1 MNQENNEQNNNWT
14 WDQETLIKILT
25 YFCVF
30 LTMSYI
36 LMLCFNASISD
47 IFSLRKITFFESVC
61 INFIC
66 RILFQTVEF
75 EK

>member
-1 MNQENNEQNNNWT
+1 MDDNNNQDSWT
-14 WDQETLIKILT
+14 WDQETIIKIFT
-25 YFCVF
+25 YFSIF
-30 LTMSYI
+30 FIMSYL

-47 IFSLRKITFFESVC
+47 IFSIRKITFFESIC

>member
-1 MNQENNEQNNNWT
+1 MNDNNNMGWNE
-14 WDQETLIKILT
+14 ETGIKIISYILM
-25 YFCVF
+25 F
-30 LTMSYI
+30 LLMSYV

-47 IFSLRKITFFESVC
+47 IFSTKKINFIDAIC